1 MLNENIIIIII
12 IIKTTFGC
20 FVVLRA
26 ITLCLIESKMN
37 AAALDPSA
45 VLDALIRACSQ
56 DAQVLKPA
64 EHQLKSWES
73 QPGFYS
79 ILAVTPF
86 MFSYDEK
93 WGSMVRVLDCQL

>member
-1 MLNENIIIIII
+1 M
-12 IIKTTFGC
+12 FRC
-20 FVVLRA
+20 SVVLRA
-26 ITLCLIESKMN
+26 ITLCLNSPLIESKMN

-79 ILAVTPF
+79 VLAVTLLLCF
-86 MFSYDEK
+86 VTMKSGAQWLAY
-93 WGSMVRVLDCQL
+93 WTVNY